1 MDWRR
6 RWTYES
12 RRDLTDG
19 SSRCDS
25 AWEGLTMR
33 GPQDLWL
40 ARERRGLRTQRCWS
54 SLNGSVAGTGLVGG
68 SRWIMMEVASQRVG
82 ILKLAA
88 VVWLGDAGLKRLRH
102 SGKSLC
108 SLYGRR
114 SKCGG

>member
-1 MDWRR
+1 MDWRWH
-6 RWTYES
+6 WTYES

-19 SSRCDS
+19 SSRCDL
-25 AWEGLTMR
+25 AWEGLTVR

-40 ARERRGLRTQRCWS
+40 ARERRGV
-54 SLNGSVAGTGLVGG
+54 GSRLVGG
-68 SRWIMMEVASQRVG
+68 SRWIMMEAASQRVG
-82 ILKLAA
+82 ILELVA
-88 VVWLGDAGLKRLRH
+88 VAWLGDAGLKRLRH